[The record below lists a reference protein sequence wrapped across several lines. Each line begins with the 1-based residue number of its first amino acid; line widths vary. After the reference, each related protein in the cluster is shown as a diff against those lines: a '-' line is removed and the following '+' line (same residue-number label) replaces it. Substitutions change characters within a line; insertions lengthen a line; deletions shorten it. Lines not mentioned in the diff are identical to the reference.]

1 MYGEVIEASEGGRAL
16 FAVGELVDSVLVER
30 PMSRL
35 PGLLPLAVVV
45 AVLSR
50 AASVTLCL
58 SEEGNG
64 ERGLRFSRGDCMGPL
79 TFAIGDRR

>member
-16 FAVGELVDSVLVER
+16 FAVGELVESVLVER
-30 PMSRL
+30 SMSLL
-35 PGLLPLAVVV
+35 PGLLPLAVV
-45 AVLSR
+45 AAILSN

-58 SEEGNG
+58 SDEDNG
-64 ERGLRFSRGDCMGPL
+64 ERDLRFSRGDMGPL